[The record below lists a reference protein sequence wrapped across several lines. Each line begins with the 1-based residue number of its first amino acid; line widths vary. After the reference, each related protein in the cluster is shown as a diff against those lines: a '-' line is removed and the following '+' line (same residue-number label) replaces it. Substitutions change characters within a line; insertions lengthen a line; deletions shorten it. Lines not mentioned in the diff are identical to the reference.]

1 MAKTIDE
8 KVLMEERKTLEDDY
22 KSTEEKIKL
31 IEKELINLKSNLN
44 AIYGAVQQ
52 VDKFIVFHKDG
63 NRSRARDEAD
73 GIVTPGR
80 VEGSVDGQET
90 KSEDA

>member
-31 IEKELINLKSNLN
+31 IEKELIKLKSNLN

-52 VDKFIVFHKDG
+52 VDKLIVMSKEG
-63 NRSRARDEAD
+63 NKSKSRQEAD
-73 GIVTPGR
+73 
-80 VEGSVDGQET
+80 
-90 KSEDA
+90 KASEVA

>member
-8 KVLMEERKTLEDDY
+8 KLLMEERKSLEDDY

-31 IEKELINLKSNLN
+31 IEKELVNLKSNLN

-52 VDKFIVFHKDG
+52 VDKLIVMSKEG
-63 NRSRARDEAD
+63 NKSKSRQEAD
-73 GIVTPGR
+73 
-80 VEGSVDGQET
+80 
-90 KSEDA
+90 KASEVA

>member
-52 VDKFIVFHKDG
+52 VDKLIVMSKEG
-63 NRSRARDEAD
+63 NKSKSIQEAD
-73 GIVTPGR
+73 
-80 VEGSVDGQET
+80 
-90 KSEDA
+90 KASEVA

>member
-8 KVLMEERKTLEDDY
+8 KLLMEERVTLEEDY

-31 IEKELINLKSNLN
+31 VEKEIGNLKSNLN

-52 VDKFIVFHKDG
+52 IDKLIVMSKEG
-63 NRSRARDEAD
+63 NKSKSRQEAD
-73 GIVTPGR
+73 
-80 VEGSVDGQET
+80 
-90 KSEDA
+90 KASEVA

>member
-8 KVLMEERKTLEDDY
+8 KLLMEERKTLEDDY

-31 IEKELINLKSNLN
+31 IEKELVNLKSNLN

-52 VDKFIVFHKDG
+52 VDKLIVMSKEG
-63 NRSRARDEAD
+63 NKSKSRQEAD
-73 GIVTPGR
+73 
-80 VEGSVDGQET
+80 
-90 KSEDA
+90 KASEVA

>member
-8 KVLMEERKTLEDDY
+8 KLLMEERKTLEEDY
-22 KSTEEKIKL
+22 KNTEEKIKL
-31 IEKELINLKSNLN
+31 IEKQLGDLRSNLN

-73 GIVTPGR
+73 GIITPGR
-80 VEGSVDGQET
+80 VDGSTDGQET
-90 KSEDA
+90 KSEVA

>member
-8 KVLMEERKTLEDDY
+8 KLLMEERVTLEEDY

-31 IEKELINLKSNLN
+31 VEKEIVNLKSNLN

-52 VDKFIVFHKDG
+52 IDKLIVMSKEG
-63 NRSRARDEAD
+63 NKSKSRQEAD
-73 GIVTPGR
+73 
-80 VEGSVDGQET
+80 
-90 KSEDA
+90 KASEVA

>member
-73 GIVTPGR
+73 GIITPGR
-80 VEGSVDGQET
+80 VDGSTDGQET
-90 KSEDA
+90 KSEVA

>member
-31 IEKELINLKSNLN
+31 IEKELVNLKSNLN

-52 VDKFIVFHKDG
+52 VDKLIVMSKEG
-63 NRSRARDEAD
+63 NKSKSRQEANK
-73 GIVTPGR
+73 
-80 VEGSVDGQET
+80 E
-90 KSEDA
+90 SEVA

>member
-31 IEKELINLKSNLN
+31 VEKELINLKSNLN

-52 VDKFIVFHKDG
+52 VDKLIVMSKEG
-63 NRSRARDEAD
+63 NKSKSRQEAD
-73 GIVTPGR
+73 
-80 VEGSVDGQET
+80 
-90 KSEDA
+90 KASEVA

>member
-31 IEKELINLKSNLN
+31 IEKELINLKSNIN

-52 VDKFIVFHKDG
+52 VDKLIVMSKEG
-63 NRSRARDEAD
+63 NKSKSRQEAD
-73 GIVTPGR
+73 
-80 VEGSVDGQET
+80 
-90 KSEDA
+90 KASEVA

>member
-8 KVLMEERKTLEDDY
+8 KLLMDERKTLEEDY

-31 IEKELINLKSNLN
+31 IEKELGNLKSNLN

-52 VDKFIVFHKDG
+52 VDTLIVMSTEG
-63 NRSRARDEAD
+63 NKSKSRLEAD
-73 GIVTPGR
+73 
-80 VEGSVDGQET
+80 
-90 KSEDA
+90 KASEVA

>member
-31 IEKELINLKSNLN
+31 IEKELGNLKSNRYLW
-44 AIYGAVQQ
+44 GCST
-52 VDKFIVFHKDG
+52 
-63 NRSRARDEAD
+63 SR
-73 GIVTPGR
+73 
-80 VEGSVDGQET
+80 
-90 KSEDA
+90 

>member
-8 KVLMEERKTLEDDY
+8 KLLLEERKTLEGDY

-31 IEKELINLKSNLN
+31 IEKELVNLKSNLN

-52 VDKFIVFHKDG
+52 VDKLIVMSKEG
-63 NRSRARDEAD
+63 NKSKSRQEAD
-73 GIVTPGR
+73 
-80 VEGSVDGQET
+80 
-90 KSEDA
+90 KASEVA